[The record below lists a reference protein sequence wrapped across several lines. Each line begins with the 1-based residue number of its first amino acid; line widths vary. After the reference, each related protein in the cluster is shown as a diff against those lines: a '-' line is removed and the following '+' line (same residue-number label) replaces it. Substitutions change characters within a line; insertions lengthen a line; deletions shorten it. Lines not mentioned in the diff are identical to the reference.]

1 MPDTQEEFEFNIRD
15 YIQVFFNRKWV
26 ILSSFLLVFLSVFIY
41 TNIQTPIYQAS
52 LLFRIETQIVLPS
65 EVVFPSP
72 ELFMT
77 HELSDYVR
85 RVTSRPIL
93 EVVATELGWIKEEMN
108 AEKKDSITTRM
119 MKNVEARELKKGKM
133 IKLYYTSKD
142 SREAADVVN
151 TIFEV
156 FKSANIEGRNI
167 QIRKVRIFVEK
178 ALNDVSGKLKQ
189 QEERLRELTTAGA
202 IGTGSAIIEDI
213 NELER
218 LRSTLSTQFT
228 ERHPEI
234 ISLDEEIAA
243 LKAKLKN
250 LPKEEFEYRILERD
264 ININETL
271 YNDLKERLQEVQIKE
286 VEEIDNVILVDP
298 AKPPS
303 WIYYPDAKKNYF
315 IAVVLGL
322 GLGVTLAFIAE
333 QLDTSIRKIDDI
345 ESFLKASVLGI
356 IPYCAEKDK
365 ERAKARKKW
374 MRFFRKEGKD
384 KVKTGPLDVLALD
397 ESTDQRFIEAFRILS
412 VNLQMRFGEVGGRIK
427 NKLIMLTSCSPKDGK
442 SLISSNLAV
451 IMSQMGY
458 KVLLLDTDT
467 RRPMVHKNFGLKSGK
482 NGLTDILM
490 GAIEIEEGTKTATDI
505 MLALSNV
512 DKIMDKSWL
521 NNLHIITAGS
531 SFPNP
536 ANLFNSDKMND
547 VLDQLRNRYDIIIV
561 DSPPILTVSEP
572 SILCPKVDEVILV
585 FRAGFTSR
593 LILNRAR
600 LQIEGTRG
608 KGSLSGVIVNN
619 ANPEAERY
627 SYYGY
632 DRYYGKYYGE
642 YFKKPSEEVKKEERA

>member
-1 MPDTQEEFEFNIRD
+1 MPDVREEFEFNIQD
-15 YIQVFFNRKWV
+15 YIQIFFNRKW
-26 ILSSFLLVFLSVFIY
+26 IIFFSFLIVFLAVFIY
-41 TNIQTPIYQAS
+41 TNLQTPIYQAS
-52 LLFRIETQIVLPS
+52 LLFRIETQITLPS
-65 EVVFPSP
+65 ELVFPSP
-72 ELFMT
+72 ELFAKV
-77 HELSDYVR
+77 ELSDYVR
-85 RVTSRPIL
+85 RVASRPVL
-93 EVVATELGWIKEEMN
+93 EEAAIKLGWLKKDDDIK
-108 AEKKDSITTRM
+108 KKDSITDWM
-119 MKNVEARELKKGKM
+119 AGHVEARELKQGKM
-133 IKLYYTSKD
+133 VRLYFKSKD
-142 SREAADVVN
+142 PQEAADVVN
-151 TIFEV
+151 TIFDV
-156 FKSANIEGRNI
+156 FKRINIEERN
-167 QIRKVRIFVEK
+167 QQVRKVRIFVEK
-178 ALNDVSGKLKQ
+178 ALGDVSAKLKQ

-202 IGTGSAIIEDI
+202 IGTGSTIIEHI
-213 NELER
+213 NALEKQ
-218 LRSTLSTQFT
+218 RSSLATQFT
-228 ERHPEI
+228 EKHPDI
-234 ISLDEEIAA
+234 LNLDEEIAA
-243 LKAKLKN
+243 LKEKLKN

-271 YNDLKERLQEVQIKE
+271 YNDLKERVQEVQIKE
-286 VEEIDNVILVDP
+286 VEEIDNVILVEP
-298 AKPPS
+298 AKPPT

-322 GLGVTLAFIAE
+322 GLGVALAFMAE
-333 QLDTSIRKIDDI
+333 QLDTSIRKIEDI

-365 ERAKARKKW
+365 ERVKSRKKW
-374 MRFFRKEGKD
+374 KRFFTKESKD
-384 KVKTGPLDVLALD
+384 KEKIEPLDALALD
-397 ESTDQRFIEAFRILS
+397 ESTDQRFLEAFRILS

-427 NKLIMLTSCSPKDGK
+427 NKMIMVTSCSPKDGK
-442 SLISSNLAV
+442 SLITSNLSV

-467 RRPMVHKNFGLKSGK
+467 RRPMVHKNFGLKSSK

-490 GAIEIEEGTKTATDI
+490 GAIELDGGTRTATDI

-547 VLDQLRNRYDIIIV
+547 ILNQLRNKYDIIIV

-585 FRAGFTSR
+585 FKAGFTSR

-600 LQIEGTRG
+600 LQVEGTRG

-619 ANPEAERY
+619 ASPEAERY
-627 SYYGY
+627 SYYRY
-632 DRYYGKYYGE
+632 DRYYGKYYGD
-642 YFKKPSEEVKKEERA
+642 YYKKTPEEVKKEKEG